1 MPGSY
6 FFGKKPAKPEMFKL
20 KFGDFLDRTAARKE
34 LPAHP
39 TGPFGHDL
47 SIKPGD
53 WGMLGNDM
61 CGDCVWAGAAH
72 ETKMIAGMA
81 KKQVWFSDHAVLADY
96 SAATGY
102 VPGDSKTDQGT
113 DMHAAAEYRL
123 HTGIQDGH
131 GVRHKILGY
140 ASVEPG
146 NIEEHLMALNMFGA
160 VGVGVKVPS
169 YMPTQFDHM
178 VPFDVIRGTTH
189 YVGGHYL
196 PLTSFRDGMMH
207 LVTWA
212 RPHPMTAA
220 FLDRFNDESVVYFTD
235 EGMTN
240 RRTPEGFDYDAC
252 LAALKTLQNPVA

>member
-113 DMHAAAEYRL
+113 DMHAAAEYRM

-131 GVRHKILGY
+131 GVR
-140 ASVEPG
+140 
-146 NIEEHLMALNMFGA
+146 
-160 VGVGVKVPS
+160 
-169 YMPTQFDHM
+169 
-178 VPFDVIRGTTH
+178 
-189 YVGGHYL
+189 
-196 PLTSFRDGMMH
+196 MMH